1 MFQVEVIDGGPDMF
15 NMLSYREKHP
25 STLAFIQSQFENI
38 SHTLTEAGKQFY
50 NGMQSVFDSANSS
63 EAMRK
68 ARLAMQKVAN
78 AFQPDIIRSIFE
90 LNDLQSAQ
98 YTMQRW
104 IMSEPTLRQMYHE
117 QRCDGYS
124 ESYVDRFPGQVGE
137 NHYDYRRVM
146 YGMVQDDQEHDWK
159 STFYLDELFEGDRE
173 LNFDEQVDILN
184 TWDVVRS
191 YLSKGQD
198 DPTSQFGNML

>member
-1 MFQVEVIDGGPDMF
+1 
-15 NMLSYREKHP
+15 
-25 STLAFIQSQFENI
+25 
-38 SHTLTEAGKQFY
+38 
-50 NGMQSVFDSANSS
+50 
-63 EAMRK
+63 
-68 ARLAMQKVAN
+68 
-78 AFQPDIIRSIFE
+78 
-90 LNDLQSAQ
+90 
-98 YTMQRW
+98 
-104 IMSEPTLRQMYHE
+104 MYHE

-146 YGMVQDDQEHDWK
+146 HGMVQDDQEHDWK